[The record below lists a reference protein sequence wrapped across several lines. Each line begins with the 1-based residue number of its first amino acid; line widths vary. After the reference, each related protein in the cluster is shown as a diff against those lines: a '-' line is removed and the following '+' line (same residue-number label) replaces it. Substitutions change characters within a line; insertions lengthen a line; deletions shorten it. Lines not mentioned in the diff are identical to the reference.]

1 MKEYVINLLKNN
13 QFFYWLYSTIM
24 NLFLGILRIFIKVD
38 EHVILFNSFGG
49 KKFDDSPKAI
59 FEYMSNEEKYK
70 EYKFYWGID
79 EPEKF
84 IIKKAIVLKNN
95 SLKYF
100 MTALRAKYWITNSSI
115 ERGLKFKNKKT
126 IYINTWHGTAIKKIG
141 FDMQEDEGV
150 TLKVTEPDFYYA
162 QSKYDIDIFSGAFR
176 FPKEKILLSGLPRN
190 DELCYVKSERIDK
203 IKQKLNIPLNKKVIM
218 YAPTYREYERD
229 KFGCILK
236 PPVNLGEWRKQLS
249 DKFVVLFRAHY
260 EVNKALDIKNDDF
273 IKDMSN
279 YENLNELLIITDI
292 LISDYSS
299 IMIDYAILE
308 RPIFSY
314 AYDYEKYNKKRGLYI
329 DLEKELPNGY
339 YKREDQILE
348 AIKNCDYEEQ
358 KEKTNNF
365 KQKYVQVLG
374 NASKY
379 IDNIIGGDKK

>member
-141 FDMQEDEGV
+141 FYMQED
-150 TLKVTEPDFYYA
+150 
-162 QSKYDIDIFSGAFR
+162 
-176 FPKEKILLSGLPRN
+176 
-190 DELCYVKSERIDK
+190 
-203 IKQKLNIPLNKKVIM
+203 
-218 YAPTYREYERD
+218 
-229 KFGCILK
+229 
-236 PPVNLGEWRKQLS
+236 
-249 DKFVVLFRAHY
+249 
-260 EVNKALDIKNDDF
+260 
-273 IKDMSN
+273 
-279 YENLNELLIITDI
+279 
-292 LISDYSS
+292 
-299 IMIDYAILE
+299 
-308 RPIFSY
+308 
-314 AYDYEKYNKKRGLYI
+314 
-329 DLEKELPNGY
+329 
-339 YKREDQILE
+339 
-348 AIKNCDYEEQ
+348 
-358 KEKTNNF
+358 
-365 KQKYVQVLG
+365 
-374 NASKY
+374 
-379 IDNIIGGDKK
+379 